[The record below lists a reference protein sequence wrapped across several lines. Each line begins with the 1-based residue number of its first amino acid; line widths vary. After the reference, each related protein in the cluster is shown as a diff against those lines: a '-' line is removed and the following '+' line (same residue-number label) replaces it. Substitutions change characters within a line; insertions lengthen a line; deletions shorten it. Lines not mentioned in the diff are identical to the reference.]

1 MAGLFSFM
9 RHKKKLKKQFFA
21 ISRWLHIYV
30 AMTFF
35 VLLLFFCITGITLNH
50 TNWFEDADNSHN
62 HTFTLPDDV
71 LQDLHAKET
80 PDTTSTQAFLA
91 RKASLTKPRS
101 IDIDLEAGEISFDY
115 PLPAGYA
122 FVIVSLA
129 SGTVEIEHKT
139 GTLIMLLNDLHKGR
153 HTGAVWSWVIDISA
167 AAIAIFSLTGLII
180 LLQHS
185 KKRSA
190 GLILAVAGFVLPILI
205 YFLGVPFLSIH

>member
-1 MAGLFSFM
+1 M
-9 RHKKKLKKQFFA
+9 RHKKRLKKQFFA
-21 ISRWLHIYV
+21 VSRWLHIYV

-50 TNWFEDADNSHN
+50 TNWFEDEDNSHN
-62 HTFTLPDDV
+62 HTFTLPSEV
-71 LQDLHAKET
+71 LRDLQAKAT
-80 PDTTSTQAFLA
+80 PDTTSTQALLA
-91 RKASLTKPRS
+91 QKSNLSNPRS
-101 IDIDLEAGEISFDY
+101 IDMDLEAGEISFDY

-122 FVIVSLA
+122 FVIVSLETG
-129 SGTVEIEHKT
+129 SVEIEHKT
-139 GTLIMLLNDLHKGR
+139 GTFIMLLNDLHKGR

-180 LLQHS
+180 LFQHS

-190 GLILAVAGFVLPILI
+190 GLILAVAGFVLPIII